1 MWGIGTTFQ
10 VKKEGEST
18 FTDIARIRSITPPG
32 VTADMADATVLESE
46 GGVEEKQPT
55 ILRLG
60 DATLNVLFEP
70 DDEDQK
76 AFLERLVNRELVTC
90 RIVYPDG
97 DNYLKFKA
105 YIAGFEPGEITTD
118 GLLEATITLAATAK
132 PSFGPLDSSL
142 SGLAIGTLTLV
153 QDDGETEGFDPEVLD
168 YTATTTNDTNKITA
182 TPANEDAVVVIKVN
196 NEVVES
202 GSSATWD
209 DGENEVVIT
218 VTVGDEETVY
228 TVIVTKTAG

>member
-1 MWGIGTTFQ
+1 MWGARTKFQ
-10 VKKEGEST
+10 VKKEGDST
-18 FTDIARIRSITPPG
+18 FTDIARIRSITPPS
-32 VTADMADATVLESE
+32 VTADMADATVLSSE
-46 GGVEEKQPT
+46 DGVEEKQPT

-97 DNYLKFKA
+97 NYLEFKA

-132 PSFGPLDSSL
+132 PSFG
-142 SGLAIGTLTLV
+142 
-153 QDDGETEGFDPEVLD
+153 
-168 YTATTTNDTNKITA
+168 K
-182 TPANEDAVVVIKVN
+182 
-196 NEVVES
+196 ES
-202 GSSATWD
+202 
-209 DGENEVVIT
+209 
-218 VTVGDEETVY
+218 
-228 TVIVTKTAG
+228 

>member
-1 MWGIGTTFQ
+1 
-10 VKKEGEST
+10 
-18 FTDIARIRSITPPG
+18 
-32 VTADMADATVLESE
+32 MADATVLESE

-97 DNYLKFKA
+97 ENYLEFKA

-132 PSFGPLDSSL
+132 PSFG
-142 SGLAIGTLTLV
+142 
-153 QDDGETEGFDPEVLD
+153 TE
-168 YTATTTNDTNKITA
+168 
-182 TPANEDAVVVIKVN
+182 
-196 NEVVES
+196 S
-202 GSSATWD
+202 
-209 DGENEVVIT
+209 
-218 VTVGDEETVY
+218 
-228 TVIVTKTAG
+228 

>member
-1 MWGIGTTFQ
+1 MPRRNLAGRDFFNDA
-10 VKKEGEST
+10 KRSRAAGEVVGG
-18 FTDIARIRSITPPG
+18 DCIPVDHCPVVRRRIEVGRDFLG
-32 VTADMADATVLESE
+32 EDESE

-90 RIVYPDG
+90 RIVFPDG
-97 DNYLKFKA
+97 ENYLEFQA

-132 PSFGPLDSSL
+132 PSFG
-142 SGLAIGTLTLV
+142 
-153 QDDGETEGFDPEVLD
+153 
-168 YTATTTNDTNKITA
+168 K
-182 TPANEDAVVVIKVN
+182 
-196 NEVVES
+196 ES
-202 GSSATWD
+202 
-209 DGENEVVIT
+209 
-218 VTVGDEETVY
+218 
-228 TVIVTKTAG
+228 

>member
-76 AFLERLVNRELVTC
+76 EFLERLVNRELVTC

-97 DNYLKFKA
+97 DNYLEFKA

-132 PSFGPLDSSL
+132 PSFG
-142 SGLAIGTLTLV
+142 
-153 QDDGETEGFDPEVLD
+153 
-168 YTATTTNDTNKITA
+168 
-182 TPANEDAVVVIKVN
+182 VV
-196 NEVVES
+196 
-202 GSSATWD
+202 
-209 DGENEVVIT
+209 
-218 VTVGDEETVY
+218 
-228 TVIVTKTAG
+228 VTKTDD

>member
-1 MWGIGTTFQ
+1 MWGAGTKFQ

-32 VTADMADATVLESE
+32 VTADMADATVLGSD

-97 DNYLKFKA
+97 DNYLEFKA

-132 PSFGPLDSSL
+132 PSFG
-142 SGLAIGTLTLV
+142 
-153 QDDGETEGFDPEVLD
+153 
-168 YTATTTNDTNKITA
+168 
-182 TPANEDAVVVIKVN
+182 VN
-196 NEVVES
+196 Q
-202 GSSATWD
+202 GA
-209 DGENEVVIT
+209 
-218 VTVGDEETVY
+218 
-228 TVIVTKTAG
+228 